1 MEVGQGIYHR
11 LTLFWAGHLMHGPKG
26 LVLHLRMVV
35 VQHRQSA
42 KGFGWLETWN
52 LGAEKLLE
60 EVKSE
65 ESLWSG
71 THWLYQKLT
80 AFIELLVFKGSLS
93 MRDLKSQLP

>member
-26 LVLHLRMVV
+26 LLLHLRVVV

-65 ESLWSG
+65 ESPWEWDPLAVPNING
-71 THWLYQKLT
+71 IYYTFGIQGFLIY
-80 AFIELLVFKGSLS
+80 
-93 MRDLKSQLP
+93 